1 MGKAILDIWFRDEKC
16 RPIYNLEDRE
26 RWDWVEIYNCMG
38 ELVGERVRI
47 PPNEAHVRV
56 EVPPGC
62 YKIKGFVCEH
72 RLGLN
77 EATDAAIAIVQC
89 GQEQC
94 VDLISPTIQTCVEN
108 GVHAIVQ
115 TAATIPEITPDE
127 IKIAVK
133 VMLAAAKI
141 SPKEMTQEIAARRDF
156 LADVKEARKTVIPRF
171 DATLDLLKTVDV
183 RTLK

>member
-1 MGKAILDIWFRDEKC
+1 
-16 RPIYNLEDRE
+16 
-26 RWDWVEIYNCMG
+26 
-38 ELVGERVRI
+38 
-47 PPNEAHVRV
+47 
-56 EVPPGC
+56 
-62 YKIKGFVCEH
+62 
-72 RLGLN
+72 
-77 EATDAAIAIVQC
+77 
-89 GQEQC
+89 
-94 VDLISPTIQTCVEN
+94 LISPTIQTCVEN

-115 TAATIPEITPDE
+115 NAATIPEITPDE

>member
-1 MGKAILDIWFRDEKC
+1 
-16 RPIYNLEDRE
+16 
-26 RWDWVEIYNCMG
+26 
-38 ELVGERVRI
+38 
-47 PPNEAHVRV
+47 
-56 EVPPGC
+56 
-62 YKIKGFVCEH
+62 
-72 RLGLN
+72 LGLN

-115 TAATIPEITPDE
+115 NAATIPEITPDE

-141 SPKEMTQEIAARRDF
+141 SPKEMTQEIAARRII
-156 LADVKEARKTVIPRF
+156 LGRCLRKREKRLNRDLT
-171 DATLDLLKTVDV
+171 ATLDLLKKRIDV
-183 RTLK
+183 RTQK